1 MTLLEF
7 LREYLKLTGTK
18 NSCTQGGC
26 GACTVT
32 LTTFDSAA
40 GGFSHRA
47 VNACLRPVLSC
58 IGQAITTT
66 EGIGSRDE
74 GYHPAQ
80 QRIADCNGSQCGFC
94 TPGQVMTLYSLLR
107 EKGEKGSLS
116 LDDIEE
122 RFDGNICR
130 CTGYRPIMTAAHTF
144 ASEGCDDLTAVEGF
158 SPEFEKYDPS
168 AEAPPPAGAKD
179 VAGATT
185 VCAADGTAWHRVTSV
200 AELDAVRSAAV
211 SAGKKAQ
218 LVCGNTMTGPCKCCQ
233 DIAVSRS

>member
-1 MTLLEF
+1 M
-7 LREYLKLTGTK
+7 
-18 NSCTQGGC
+18 
-26 GACTVT
+26 
-32 LTTFDSAA
+32 
-40 GGFSHRA
+40 
-47 VNACLRPVLSC
+47 
-58 IGQAITTT
+58 
-66 EGIGSRDE
+66 
-74 GYHPAQ
+74 
-80 QRIADCNGSQCGFC
+80 
-94 TPGQVMTLYSLLR
+94 
-107 EKGEKGSLS
+107 
-116 LDDIEE
+116 
-122 RFDGNICR
+122 DGNLCR

-185 VCAADGTAWHRVTSV
+185 VSAADGTAWHRVTSV